1 MMMIPHLC
9 TAVNW
14 DIQKGYIYDRH
25 LPVMGSD
32 SRNLVILIDGDII
45 EPKMLGLV
53 LDEANKYGTRTICNI
68 YGNSEKISYWSA
80 CIQHHGIKF
89 VPNYT
94 DGKNAADITM
104 IVDAMD
110 ILYSKTVSGF
120 CLVASDNHF
129 AGLAKR
135 ICKEG
140 MFLAGIGNSNTPA
153 SLRDTCDSFT
163 AIEFLCGAAN
173 LACRTYREDELDLIL
188 KIKDVIDK
196 LSAQKGGEW
205 IRLSLVAD
213 NLSEFDVHAYCH
225 SQLMSIIKFYPR
237 EFEIQ
242 DGNTICESSGDYVRI
257 KR

>member
-1 MMMIPHLC
+1 M
-9 TAVNW
+9 
-14 DIQKGYIYDRH
+14 D
-25 LPVMGSD
+25 SD
-32 SRNLVILIDGDII
+32 SRKLAILIDGDII

-53 LDEANKYGTRTICNI
+53 LDEADGYGTRIICNI
-68 YGNSEKISYWSA
+68 YGNSDKISYWNA
-80 CIQHHGIKF
+80 CIQHHKIKF

-110 ILYSKTVSGF
+110 ILYSKTISGF

-163 AIEFLCGAAN
+163 AIEFLCGTAN

-242 DGNTICESSGDYVRI
+242 DGNAICESSGDYVRI